1 MENHHNHKVQNNG
14 GTNNY
19 TCPMHP
25 EVRGN
30 KGDKCP
36 KCGMNLVPREGTE
49 ENSVDVSLEA
59 EPEPIEEHQQVKL
72 NFTFS
77 EGNKPVLMEISHE
90 MKVHL
95 MVVNED
101 LTWFKHIH
109 PEEKKTGLFTVTTIF
124 PFAGKFI
131 LFSDFKPQNGSQ
143 NIDKKEL
150 TVQGKTKSESLE
162 FIPKTVSNV
171 DGYKLIL
178 ENADHLDSGHS
189 QSLKFS
195 LEKDGKKLSESDL
208 EQYLGASAHIAMIG
222 VKDKNLIHVHPTS
235 NNEYPIYAEA
245 HIKNSGKYRIWVEFQ
260 THGKVHLADFSIEV
274 KEGKTKKGND
284 EHNVHNH

>member
-1 MENHHNHKVQNNG
+1 
-14 GTNNY
+14 
-19 TCPMHP
+19 
-25 EVRGN
+25 
-30 KGDKCP
+30 
-36 KCGMNLVPREGTE
+36 
-49 ENSVDVSLEA
+49 
-59 EPEPIEEHQQVKL
+59 
-72 NFTFS
+72 
-77 EGNKPVLMEISHE
+77 MEISHE

-95 MVVNED
+95 MVVNEN

-245 HIKNSGKYRIWVEFQ
+245 HIKNSGKYRVWVEFQ